1 MGKVAWLWNERT
13 VPQNQTLFVKGYK
26 IAFSEEAWTLIL
38 AESIAPVNTGQ
49 SMNGSTSEIDTGIG
63 QTSGGS
69 QAPSSGNAIYN
80 TSNCNRMNL
89 ELFPA
94 YDKVGYSY
102 KQTPTVS
109 VAKVVSFM
117 PAFPSFGYNQQSP

>member
-1 MGKVAWLWNERT
+1 
-13 VPQNQTLFVKGYK
+13 
-26 IAFSEEAWTLIL
+26 
-38 AESIAPVNTGQ
+38 
-49 SMNGSTSEIDTGIG
+49 
-63 QTSGGS
+63 
-69 QAPSSGNAIYN
+69 
-80 TSNCNRMNL
+80 MNL